1 MCGRSGPD
9 SHLISGERR
18 YRDTRRGA
26 IPIRPRGW
34 RESSSRGRGA
44 SLKTGVRETGV
55 TLKPSTPHV
64 YTLGLG
70 GAWVKGRGEG
80 ERFSEALVAGGSER
94 KGGKS

>member
-26 IPIRPRGW
+26 IPIRPRGR
-34 RESSSRGRGA
+34 RESSGRGRGA

-55 TLKPSTPHV
+55 TLKPSDTTRLYV
-64 YTLGLG
+64 GVRGRLGERWG
-70 GAWVKGRGEG
+70 KGEG
-80 ERFSEALVAGGSER
+80 FSEALEAGGSER